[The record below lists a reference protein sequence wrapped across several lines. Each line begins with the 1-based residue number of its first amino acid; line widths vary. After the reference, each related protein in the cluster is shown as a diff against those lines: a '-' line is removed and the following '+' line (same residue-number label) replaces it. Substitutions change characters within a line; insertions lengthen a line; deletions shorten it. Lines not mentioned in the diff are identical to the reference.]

1 MGRNKQEK
9 NRGSTSRKGVQKL
22 SDCSDHIKIVLY
34 DGNMNKK
41 KVAWALA
48 SVLFLTVVIPIA
60 INESYKYGVIYV
72 TKWEAADV
80 LSYYG
85 ALLGSIST
93 IVALVVTIAFTKKQI
108 QRDRFLELNRAK
120 WEKVDLTV
128 IQILMDISPLKM
140 CNFEVLSG
148 PVTENIQ
155 IIISNLLHYEA
166 TAKTSMNIIKCYANA
181 TDYRKMEGFL
191 DELYDSI
198 MQFCKIGD
206 ELLDE
211 YLALQTSALENGG
224 IIPNTELLQHLDRAT
239 EINKRI
245 PQAHDV
251 KYQKLLNMKRDV
263 FERIYAEIEAEAN
276 QKLQFKK

>member
-1 MGRNKQEK
+1 
-9 NRGSTSRKGVQKL
+9 
-22 SDCSDHIKIVLY
+22 
-34 DGNMNKK
+34 MNKK